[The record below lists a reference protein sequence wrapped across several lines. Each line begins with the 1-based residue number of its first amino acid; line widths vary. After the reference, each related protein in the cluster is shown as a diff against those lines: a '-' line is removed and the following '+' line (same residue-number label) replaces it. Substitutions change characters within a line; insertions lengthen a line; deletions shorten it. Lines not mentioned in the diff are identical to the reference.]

1 MIFFLITKSNAWR
14 LLNLIMQIC
23 QFLNSF
29 LQRLFF
35 FYQSVWLCYIC
46 IWILSRNHLAHF
58 WVLTE
63 SNVFENIRTLNIFF
77 STKKKPCWTDLE
89 GFLREVYYWEGIESP
104 VWTIS
109 TKNLPLSLSP
119 RNGWTSRNLIS
130 EWLIEEDNISTQQK

>member
-46 IWILSRNHLAHF
+46 IWILSRKHLAHF

-63 SNVFENIRTLNIFF
+63 SDVFENIRTLNIFF
-77 STKKKPCWTDLE
+77 STKKKPWWTDLE
-89 GFLREVYYWEGIESP
+89 GFLREVYYLEGIESP

>member
-1 MIFFLITKSNAWR
+1 MVFFNV
-14 LLNLIMQIC
+14 
-23 QFLNSF
+23 
-29 LQRLFF
+29 FF
-35 FYQSVWLCYIC
+35 FFQSVWLCYIC
-46 IWILSRNHLAHF
+46 IWILSRKHLAHF

-77 STKKKPCWTDLE
+77 STKKKPWWTDLE

-130 EWLIEEDNISTQQK
+130 EWLIEEDNISTQQKKIKKKNLHCFFGEEFVNCSMPCL